1 MIKKFVSYALREVRE
16 EIFDYVTEQLDYLH
30 DIRQLLSENESL
42 NAMIQ
47 EDTEKIESRLSR
59 IEGYN
64 SVVRDQLDDIK
75 EDLDQVKKKL

>member
-75 EDLDQVKKKL
+75 EDLDRVKKKL